1 LKSPDKDIHIGSV
14 IEQTLK
20 DLGLKKGLGK
30 AKIFFFWQEIVGK
43 EVAQHARPEKLQGNE
58 LIIRVTSSSWANEL
72 SLLSEEIL
80 AKAAKKLGG
89 FYIKKLNFK
98 TGLKP
103 FYKKSDLPR
112 EVKYNIKP
120 TASEIRRARALIK
133 FDKELKL
140 REKMVGCAAR
150 SLALARARREEGDR
164 KKLMKKEKQQNNSF
178 RS

>member
-1 LKSPDKDIHIGSV
+1 LKSADKGSHISSV
-14 IEQTLK
+14 IEQALRE
-20 DLGLKKGLGK
+20 LGLKKGLER

-43 EVAQHARPEKLQGNE
+43 EIAQHARPEKLQGSE

-112 EVKYNIKP
+112 EVKYSIKP
-120 TASEIRRARALIK
+120 TASEIKRAHALIK

-140 REKMVGCAAR
+140 RERMVGCAAK
-150 SLALARARREEGDR
+150 SLALARARGKEGDR
-164 KKLMKKEKQQNNSF
+164 KKINEKKELAK
-178 RS
+178 